1 MLAGQFKDV
10 TELLKKNVSMRP
22 CVTKRTHRESHQRDI
37 IDKQCH
43 TPLKS
48 EKQSEKLQVF
58 PLVLNDKV
66 IGSEWRAKRYRMTA
80 SFVLYDRAC
89 ISCQ

>member
-43 TPLKS
+43 TPLNS
-48 EKQSEKLQVF
+48 DKQ
-58 PLVLNDKV
+58 
-66 IGSEWRAKRYRMTA
+66 M
-80 SFVLYDRAC
+80 
-89 ISCQ
+89 

>member
-10 TELLKKNVSMRP
+10 TELLKKTFLCARVSQKERT
-22 CVTKRTHRESHQRDI
+22 VNHTKEILSISNAIPPSTARSRCEQ
-37 IDKQCH
+37 
-43 TPLKS
+43 
-48 EKQSEKLQVF
+48 LQAVPF
-58 PLVLNDKV
+58 VLNDTV
-66 IGSEWRAKRYRMTA
+66 IGSEWRAKRHRMTA